1 MRSNPAEYEFVSPSN
16 LAGALDLLHREPGA
30 WQPVAGGTEIMV
42 QYSAGRLGARR
53 LLNLW
58 NLRELKE
65 IVESKDSLRIGGGST
80 FTQLREHPAV
90 RNHFPLLVTA
100 AAWTGGIANQ
110 NRATIA
116 GNIVNASP
124 AADSPPVLLAYEAE
138 LELISATG
146 TRRIPYSDFHL
157 SYKKTL
163 LQPDELLLAIHLPK
177 RFAGWFSYAQKTGAR
192 NAQAISKV
200 CIASVGK
207 LRGNR
212 VEALNIGIGAV
223 APTPLR
229 LRKTEQILLGSPL
242 TQKTMS
248 EAIHA
253 LESEISPIEDI
264 RSSVAYRRQVAA
276 NLLEDLLSSFSA
288 SEQAG

>member
-1 MRSNPAEYEFVSPSN
+1 MRSNPAEYEFVSPGT
-16 LAGALDLLHREPGA
+16 LAGVLDLLHREPGA

-42 QYSAGRLGARR
+42 QFSAGQLGTRR

-65 IVESKDSLRIGGGST
+65 IVESEDSLRIGGGCT

-90 RNHFPLLVTA
+90 RDHFPLLATV

-110 NRATIA
+110 NRGTIA

-138 LELISATG
+138 LELISSTG

-157 SYKKTL
+157 GYKKTAL
-163 LQPDELLLAIHLPK
+163 EPDELLSAIHLPK
-177 RFAGWFSYAQKTGAR
+177 RFSGWFSYAQKTGAR

-200 CIASVGK
+200 CIAGVGK
-207 LRGNR
+207 RRGNL
-212 VEALNIGIGAV
+212 VEAVNIGIGAV
-223 APTPLR
+223 APIPLR
-229 LRKTEQILLGSPL
+229 LHKTEKILLESSL
-242 TQKTMS
+242 TNDTIA
-248 EAIHA
+248 EALRA
-253 LESEISPIEDI
+253 LASEISPIEDI

-276 NLLEDLLSSFSA
+276 NLLEDLLCSFAA
-288 SEQAG
+288 SEHAG

>member
-1 MRSNPAEYEFVSPSN
+1 MRSNPAEYEFVSPGT
-16 LAGALDLLHREPGA
+16 LGGVLDLLHREPGA

-42 QYSAGRLGARR
+42 QYSAGRLEARR

-58 NLRELKE
+58 NLIELKE
-65 IVESKDSLRIGGGST
+65 IVESEDSLRIGGGCT

-90 RNHFPLLVTA
+90 RDHFPLLATV

-110 NRATIA
+110 NRGTIA

-157 SYKKTL
+157 GYKKTA
-163 LQPDELLLAIHLPK
+163 LQPDELLSAIHLPK

-200 CIASVGK
+200 CIAGVGK
-207 LRGNR
+207 QRGNH
-212 VEALNIGIGAV
+212 VEAVNIGIGAV

-229 LRKTEQILLGSPL
+229 LHETEKILLHSSL
-242 TQKTMS
+242 TNDTIT
-248 EAIHA
+248 EALHA
-253 LESEISPIEDI
+253 LASEISPIEDI

-276 NLLEDLLSSFSA
+276 NLLEDLLCSFAA
-288 SEQAG
+288 SEHAG